1 MSSKD
6 LNTIQAEVDD
16 YGVNHWLANNVRLNL
31 FTKPWHKPRLAAVL
45 DNMAGDE
52 ILDIAC
58 ATGELTNEIRKRAN
72 PRRIVGLE
80 GCLAVVEEARKL
92 YPEVTFEHGLVQQM
106 TYDDKSFDAIHA
118 GEIIEHIDEPFAFVE
133 RLARI
138 TRDTAVVTTPT
149 EVVNDPGHVAIFT
162 ETGLKRVLEHGFR
175 DVRIIDAGRTFV
187 GVCHGPKF

>member
-1 MSSKD
+1 M
-6 LNTIQAEVDD
+6 L
-16 YGVNHWLANNVRLNL
+16 HLADFFASLERSETFASENL
-31 FTKPWHKPRLAAVL
+31 HDASARWEFVCEIAR
-45 DNMAGDE
+45 GDE

-72 PRRIVGLE
+72 PQRIVGLE

-92 YPEVTFEHGLVQQM
+92 YPEVTFEHGLVQSM
-106 TYDDKSFDAIHA
+106 TYADKSFDALHA

-162 ETGLKRVLEHGFR
+162 ERGLKRVLEHGFR

-187 GVCHGPKF
+187 GVCHGPKW

>member
-6 LNTIQAEVDD
+6 IKTIQAEVDD

-31 FTKPWHKPRLAAVL
+31 FTKPWHKPRLEAVL
-45 DNMAGDE
+45 ANVTGEE

-58 ATGELTNEIRKRAN
+58 ATGELTNEIRKHAN
-72 PRRIVGLE
+72 PKRIIGLE

-92 YPEVTFEHGLVQQM
+92 YPEVIFEHGLVQEM
-106 TYDDKSFDAIHA
+106 NYPEKSFDAIHA
-118 GEIIEHIDEPFAFVE
+118 GEIIEHIDDPFAFVE

-138 TRDTAVVTTPT
+138 TRESAVVTTPT

-162 ETGLKRVLEHGFR
+162 EAGLKNVLEHGFC